1 MRTLIEVVVGLAD
14 RVPDNNN
21 DNDNDNDN
29 DNTTTT
35 TRSSYDH
42 ARSL

>member
-21 DNDNDNDN
+21 DNDNDNDKEQ
-29 DNTTTT
+29 
-35 TRSSYDH
+35 
-42 ARSL
+42 L